1 MDKKSLD
8 NMSGQELKEMI
19 DNEII
24 TLEELD
30 NTALEKILD
39 FETDMLC
46 VDTGDMTTIRRCSE
60 LLNKRND
67 VDSSNKGGIVSIID
81 KAASERV
88 IIVDEDK
95 THESKAKVIRGK
107 HIILRRIGLV
117 AAIMAVLMSLTVLV
131 AAAFGVNIFE
141 YISNIVRQDEGSQ
154 INVDNFTF
162 YNGGEATY
170 YTSIE
175 DIVKE
180 QGCCIMYPT
189 KLPENVTIEKI
200 TMYVTP
206 RGNDE
211 ICIITNNDKIKIS
224 IEKNATNED
233 IWGNH
238 DSFYEA
244 NGTKYYIFQSDDVY
258 FASCY
263 YKKNYYSI
271 QAESYDN
278 LILIID
284 NLKE

>member
-60 LLNKRND
+60 LLNRRND
-67 VDSSNKGGIVSIID
+67 SEILNKDRVISIID

-117 AAIMAVLMSLTVLV
+117 AAIMAVLMSVTVLV
-131 AAAFGVNIFE
+131 AAAFGVNILE
-141 YISNIVRQDEGSQ
+141 YISKIVRQDEGSQ
-154 INVDNFTF
+154 INVDEFTF
-162 YNGGEATY
+162 HNGGEIKYYSSVSEMVTY
-170 YTSIE
+170 E
-175 DIVKE
+175 NLD
-180 QGCCIMYPT
+180 IMYPT
-189 KLPENVTIEKI
+189 KLPENVKIETIRLNKSSRE
-200 TMYVTP
+200 
-206 RGNDE
+206 NDKLR
-211 ICIITNNDKIKIS
+211 IITNTEIIIS
-224 IEKNATNED
+224 IEKNASYED
-233 IWGNH
+233 IWDKH
-238 DSFYEA
+238 DSFYEI
-244 NGTKYYIFQSDDVY
+244 NEVKYYIFQRNDVY
-258 FASCY
+258 LATCY
-263 YKKNYYSI
+263 HKGDYYSI
-271 QAESYDN
+271 QANNYDD
-278 LILIID
+278 LILIIN